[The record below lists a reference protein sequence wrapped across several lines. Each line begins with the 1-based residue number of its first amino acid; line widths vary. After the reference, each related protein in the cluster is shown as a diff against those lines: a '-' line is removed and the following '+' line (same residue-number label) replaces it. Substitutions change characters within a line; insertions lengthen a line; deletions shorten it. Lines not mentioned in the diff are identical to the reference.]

1 MAAGYSLAWALV
13 YIPFMIAFFL
23 LNSHATLLLAACL
36 TPLQGLFN
44 FLVFM
49 SPKVRSAKQPRRGE
63 NLTWRQ
69 AFIKAY
75 MSRGERRKTGGL
87 TQEISELIAGY
98 QNGINVYKGLWS
110 QFCIT
115 TNQQSSS
122 NPEQDCAPS
131 EKLPLSNHHLHDDL
145 ADDMKEEPTWKKITV
160 YWDHSTRNWSRMR
173 RRNSMKEKTLCI
185 PNLGKFVFNCT

>member
-75 MSRGERRKTGGL
+75 MSRGERRKTGGGGL

-98 QNGINVYKGLWS
+98 QNGINVYKGL
-110 QFCIT
+110 
-115 TNQQSSS
+115 
-122 NPEQDCAPS
+122 
-131 EKLPLSNHHLHDDL
+131 
-145 ADDMKEEPTWKKITV
+145 
-160 YWDHSTRNWSRMR
+160 
-173 RRNSMKEKTLCI
+173 
-185 PNLGKFVFNCT
+185 

>member
-49 SPKVRSAKQPRRGE
+49 SPKVRSAKQAPRRGE

-75 MSRGERRKTGGL
+75 MSRGERRRTDRNLSSGNTRTGTTSSSVL
-87 TQEISELIAGY
+87 SSLKRTITRY
-98 QNGINVYKGLWS
+98 TKGNES
-110 QFCIT
+110 NAIT
-115 TNQQSSS
+115 TNHQSSS
-122 NPEQDCAPS
+122 IA
-131 EKLPLSNHHLHDDL
+131 
-145 ADDMKEEPTWKKITV
+145 KKDNTV
-160 YWDHSTRNWSRMR
+160 QSS
-173 RRNSMKEKTLCI
+173 S
-185 PNLGKFVFNCT
+185 V